1 MLKIKILWIFLAAI
15 VFLIGAV
22 WWVITPSEKDRAMFT
37 EDEKRRCLDNFCQGD
52 VMPKSYES
60 VQKINHQWFIG
71 PREYFNGFGAA
82 HFIWWDHKPLGQ
94 KISYPSEIQ
103 RLAEDGKSDIFQIPY
118 LEHID
123 IKKLVKNLKNGDN
136 RMTVYIMPLFS
147 LHIWM
152 KTYTTKF

>member
-1 MLKIKILWIFLAAI
+1 MAERLPDQILKFKKVGLSAPW
-15 VFLIGAV
+15 GDY
-22 WWVITPSEKDRAMFT
+22 IT
-37 EDEKRRCLDNFCQGD
+37 
-52 VMPKSYES
+52 KSPAFKEELES
-60 VQKINHQWFIG
+60 FI
-71 PREYFNGFGAA
+71 
-82 HFIWWDHKPLGQ
+82 
-94 KISYPSEIQ
+94 
-103 RLAEDGKSDIFQIPY
+103 KSDIFQIPY